1 MVREIFFN
9 GLGSY
14 TDLGLYIELIEN
26 IQFPIKQ
33 YDLIDIAGG
42 ETLSVEGNETDIVI
56 EYSLV
61 SRNKGTEYVNRI
73 RKWLY
78 DIKDFKLI
86 DTSEPNLYYK
96 VKKIECEGVDTM
108 SQQGTRVK
116 ISFTCSNYRKYIQEE
131 LLTIVAPTS
140 IYNYHDIASKP
151 YIKIYGNGDINLSIN
166 NNVTQLRGVADYIEL
181 DGELQ
186 DCYKDNQLCN
196 NKMVGDF
203 PSLSNGLNNISWSGN
218 ISKLEILPRYRV

>member
-1 MVREIFFN
+1 MVREFFFN

-42 ETLSVEGNETDIVI
+42 ETLSIEGNETDITI

-61 SRNKGTEYVNRI
+61 SRNKGIEYVNRI

-86 DTSEPNLYYK
+86 DTSEPTLYYK

-116 ISFTCSNYRKYIQEE
+116 ISFTCSNYRKYVQEE

-151 YIKIYGNGDINLSIN
+151 YIKIYGSGDISLSIN

-203 PSLSNGLNNISWSGN
+203 PSLSSGLNNISWSGN